1 MKPERKLAETTLAS
15 GAQLTLH
22 EHDGNYAI
30 RINGQTLMNSALAS
44 SELLLGELAVTGL
57 TNQSDPSV
65 LIGGLGLGFS
75 LQSVLAKTGAASVV
89 HVVEL
94 IPQVVKWNREF
105 LTMVNGKLV
114 DDSRVTIFADDIWNV
129 LLRTAPHRYD
139 ALLLDIDNGPT
150 AMVQQ
155 PNARLYKPAG
165 IQLMLTALKPGG
177 RAAIWSAAPD
187 SAFENRLIDA
197 GFRVEAVST
206 KLYAKAK
213 RCGCTIYV
221 ADKPR

>member
-1 MKPERKLAETTLAS
+1 
-15 GAQLTLH
+15 
-22 EHDGNYAI
+22 
-30 RINGQTLMNSALAS
+30 
-44 SELLLGELAVTGL
+44 
-57 TNQSDPSV
+57 
-65 LIGGLGLGFS
+65 
-75 LQSVLAKTGAASVV
+75 V
-89 HVVEL
+89 HVAEL
-94 IPQVVKWNREF
+94 IPQVVEWNREF

-114 DDSRVTIFADDIWNV
+114 NDSRVIIFADDIWNV
-129 LLRTAPHRYD
+129 LLQTAPHRYN

-155 PNARLYKPAG
+155 PNARLYKPSG
-165 IQLMLTALKPGG
+165 IQLMLAALKPGG

-197 GFRVEAVST
+197 GFRVETVST